1 MLHLVGCTLE
11 DNNIL
16 TMSVVFQF
24 AHLGMMIFLFEG
36 LGAHLTETPRLR
48 TTGMDSFL
56 VRNTAGSRKQRQH
69 FLYPTCNGTTA
80 LNKSATVNCSS
91 HSSDTHYDR
100 SLGKLLATVSVYCY
114 IF

>member
-1 MLHLVGCTLE
+1 MLHLVRCTLE

-16 TMSVVFQF
+16 TMDFQF
-24 AHLGMMIFLFEG
+24 AHLVMIIFLFEG
-36 LGAHLTETPRLR
+36 LGAHLTKTPRLR

-69 FLYPTCNGTTA
+69 FLYPTCNGTIA
-80 LNKSATVNCSS
+80 VNKSTTVNCSS
-91 HSSDTHYDR
+91 HSWDTHYDR